1 MRNALGSVTLL
12 VGVLVL
18 GGCATTPGGVAQT
31 KPRSHGFGATI
42 ESSDRRLTAALL
54 AETVQPSADSYLQ
67 VAEEYRRLGLLDSAH
82 DRLARALAK
91 EPRNAVIHEAL
102 ARIWRDWG
110 MPGSGLGHAHQA
122 VYFAPLSASA
132 RNTLGTL
139 LDALGRF
146 DEAQA
151 AYEKAL
157 ALDRNAAWALNN
169 LCYLAFRRGRLD
181 EARAQCEAA
190 LRMAPTSVAAHNNLG
205 LAYAAAGDISEA
217 HQRFRD
223 AGDLAAADYN
233 LGLMHLANG
242 EDAAAARAFEQA
254 IKARPD
260 FTAAKTRA
268 HETRVRLLTGQQ
280 K

>member
-1 MRNALGSVTLL
+1 VRQTLGSAALL
-12 VGVLVL
+12 LGVLVL
-18 GGCATTPGGVAQT
+18 GGCASSHGGAA
-31 KPRSHGFGATI
+31 KAPLRSHGFGATI
-42 ESSDRRLTAALL
+42 ENSDHRLTAALL

-82 DRLARALAK
+82 DRLTRALAS
-91 EPRNAVIHEAL
+91 EPRNAVVHEAL
-102 ARIWRDWG
+102 ARIWRGWG

-146 DEAQA
+146 DEAEA
-151 AYEKAL
+151 AYQGAF
-157 ALDRNAAWALNN
+157 ALDSHAAWALNN
-169 LCYLAFRRGRLD
+169 LCYLAFRRGRFE
-181 EARAQCEAA
+181 EARAHCEAA
-190 LRMAPTSVAAHNNLG
+190 LRMAPASVAAHNNLG
-205 LAYAAAGDISEA
+205 LTYAAAGDIGEA

-223 AGDLAAADYN
+223 AGDPAAADYN
-233 LGLMHLANG
+233 LGLMHLAKG
-242 EDAAAARAFEQA
+242 EFAAAARAFEQA

-268 HETRVRLLTGQQ
+268 HEARLRLLTGR
-280 K
+280 